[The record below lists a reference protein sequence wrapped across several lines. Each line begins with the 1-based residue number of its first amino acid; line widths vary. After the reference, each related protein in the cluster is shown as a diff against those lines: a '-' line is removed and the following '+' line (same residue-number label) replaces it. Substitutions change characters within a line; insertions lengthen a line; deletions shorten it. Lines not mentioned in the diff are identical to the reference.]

1 MEDHMILVLRF
12 STVPFSRRECRR
24 DAGRCHQKNRD
35 ADPFPCRLRSARA
48 GINAAIASF
57 TPKSSVRPA
66 RQARRDQ
73 QQRSRRSLAAR
84 PDNEGKPIKPIEK
97 KNAATKLMC
106 FVHRSSPI
114 GDRQRRE
121 FTNRSVD
128 YLEKWLARNTTGRSA
143 WAFSSKNLR
152 DARSSITSRSRMR
165 DVRPDQRVDQF
176 IYKIRQVARDRIS
189 DDQTLG
195 ECTGP
200 SDCGRAGTAGFRIV
214 CVVWNTGTARFAGSD
229 CEDIGNCDPAGDRIT

>member
-1 MEDHMILVLRF
+1 MQAAATKKIAMPIPSPAGCAQPAPGSMRRSQALRP
-12 STVPFSRRECRR
+12 SLRCDRR
-24 DAGRCHQKNRD
+24 GR
-35 ADPFPCRLRSARA
+35 LA
-48 GINAAIASF
+48 GINNNG
-57 TPKSSVRPA
+57 R
-66 RQARRDQ
+66 
-73 QQRSRRSLAAR
+73 AAR
-84 PDNEGKPIKPIEK
+84 SQLGPIMKGSHYREANTPIKPIEK

-106 FVHRSSPI
+106 LVHRSSPI

-214 CVVWNTGTARFAGSD
+214 CAVWNTGTARFAGSD